1 MLNASRGVV
10 AVIFRR
16 AVLKD
21 CFEGL
26 KKQIPSSEDRR
37 SSNLDVLQ
45 MAVKYVQ
52 VYRHMFT
59 SLLVYLNDHFAYLLE
74 SSCLT

>member
-1 MLNASRGVV
+1 MSIQHIVV
-10 AVIFRR
+10 ILKLKDLYCVIFRR

-52 VYRHMFT
+52 V
-59 SLLVYLNDHFAYLLE
+59 
-74 SSCLT
+74 

>member
-1 MLNASRGVV
+1 MGRIFQVRQIFHDIRMLTYKKACFCVT
-10 AVIFRR
+10 FRR

-26 KKQIPSSEDRR
+26 KKQIPSFDDRR
-37 SSNLDVLQ
+37 SSHLDVLR

-52 VYRHMFT
+52 V
-59 SLLVYLNDHFAYLLE
+59 A
-74 SSCLT
+74 SCV

>member
-1 MLNASRGVV
+1 MCFVGT
-10 AVIFRR
+10 FRR

-26 KKQIPSSEDRR
+26 QKQIPSFEDRR
-37 SSNLDVLQ
+37 KSHLDVLQ

-52 VYRHMFT
+52 VWCVHFSVTRWYLWT
-59 SLLVYLNDHFAYLLE
+59 CWVYAGGPDVAVLATWL
-74 SSCLT
+74 

>member
-1 MLNASRGVV
+1 MCFVT
-10 AVIFRR
+10 FRR

-37 SSNLDVLQ
+37 SSHLDVLR

-52 VYRHMFT
+52 VC
-59 SLLVYLNDHFAYLLE
+59 SVLLVDILAAIFDVM
-74 SSCLT
+74 

>member
-1 MLNASRGVV
+1 MVYGI
-10 AVIFRR
+10 IFRR
-16 AVLKD
+16 AILKD
-21 CFEGL
+21 CFESL

-52 VYRHMFT
+52 V
-59 SLLVYLNDHFAYLLE
+59 
-74 SSCLT
+74 